1 MIFNY
6 EELQRPG
13 FHISSTLVKQHIGK
27 MSSFSLFVCIAG
39 TQRSFNQES
48 QLQWPGQHVIKKKN
62 SPYIYSLE
70 VWNYDKKDELLI
82 EQ

>member
-48 QLQWPGQHVIKKKN
+48 QLQWPGQHVIKKKKQ
-62 SPYIYSLE
+62 SLH
-70 VWNYDKKDELLI
+70 L
-82 EQ
+82 QS